1 MRVLHVLDHS
11 LPLQSGYVFRTMG
24 ILNAQRALGW
34 ETVAVTS
41 SKHVAPSEPVQEI
54 EGVRFHRTAKP
65 ALATA
70 GLHEAELMLRLARRV
85 EEVALATR
93 PDLIHAHS
101 PALNGAP
108 ALRAGRRLGLPV
120 MYEVRGFWE
129 DAAVDLGHARE
140 WGPRYRATRA
150 LETFVLK
157 RADAVACICEGLRGE
172 IVGRGVPAEKITVIP
187 NAVDVVKFTPV
198 VRQDGELALRL
209 GLAGAPVLG
218 FIGSFYAYEG
228 LRLLVETLPAIRAL
242 VPGLKLLLVGGGPD
256 EPAIRA
262 TIAEKGLAEAVALT
276 GRVPQA
282 EVPRYYELVDVM
294 VYPRLSMRLTDLVTP
309 LKPLESMAQKQVVLA
324 SDVGGHKE
332 LIRDGE
338 TGFLFAAG
346 DGGALAARV
355 AEVFARRAEW
365 PRVRAAGR
373 RFVED
378 ERNWPASVERYRAPY
393 GRLLGR
399 SL

>member
-1 MRVLHVLDHS
+1 MRILHVLDHS

-34 ETVAVTS
+34 EVAAVTS
-41 SKHVAPSEPVQEI
+41 SKHVAPSDPVQEI

-65 ALATA
+65 SLAAA

-85 EEVALATR
+85 EEVAAATR

-108 ALRAGRRLGLPV
+108 TLRVGRKLGLPV

-129 DAAVDLGHARE
+129 DAAVDLGHATA

-172 IVGRGVPAEKITVIP
+172 MVGRGIPAAKITVIP
-187 NAVDVVKFTPV
+187 NAVDIVKFTPV
-198 VRQDGELALRL
+198 ERQAGELAQRL
-209 GLAGAPVLG
+209 GLVGAPVLG

-228 LRLLVETLPAIRAL
+228 LRLLVDTLPAIRAA

-256 EPAIRA
+256 EAAIRA
-262 TIAEKGLAEAVALT
+262 AIAEKGLADAVVLT

-294 VYPRLSMRLTDLVTP
+294 VYPRLAMRLTDLVTP

-338 TGFLFAAG
+338 TGFLFKAG
-346 DGGALAARV
+346 DGAALAARV
-355 AEVFARRAEW
+355 ADVFGRRAEW
-365 PRVRAAGR
+365 PRVRDAGR
-373 RFVED
+373 RFVET
-378 ERNWPASVERYRAPY
+378 ERNWTASVERYRTPY
-393 GRLLGR
+393 GRLVGR
-399 SL
+399 TL